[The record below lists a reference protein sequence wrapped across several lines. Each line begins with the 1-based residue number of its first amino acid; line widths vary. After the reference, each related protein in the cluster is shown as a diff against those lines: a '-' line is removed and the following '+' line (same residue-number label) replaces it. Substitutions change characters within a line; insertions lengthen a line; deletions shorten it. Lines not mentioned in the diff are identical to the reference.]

1 MNKKIRVIARG
12 SRLSRLQVEEVF
24 KKFPNLAYE
33 IKYLESYGDKN
44 LQISLLNGEA
54 PADIFTRELDDA
66 IRRGDADIAIHSAK
80 DLPYPLPED
89 IEVIALFPAFDTT
102 DSLVS
107 RDHKKLAE
115 LPAGSVI
122 GTSSPLRK
130 KGLSKL
136 RPDLTIKGIRGCI
149 EERVQQVKDGKFD
162 AAIVATCA
170 LKRLGMEDEIAEVL
184 PFATHPLQGFLA
196 ITAKKVKSEERREN
210 AKKENAPL
218 GVPADL
224 QISCKREESQACLNS
239 SECSRNSLQKSDGKE
254 RTSENTDK
262 YTHQELRA
270 AFASQSILDRQGKV
284 QLVGFGPG
292 DPDLLTLKAAKAI
305 DHADIIFYDDLIDPS
320 YLENKKAE
328 KVYVGK
334 RAGYHHKEQATIN
347 RLLLDAAR
355 QGKNVVR
362 LKGGDP
368 MIFAHGSEEI
378 EYLESNLIQVEVIPG
393 VTTASALA
401 ASQKISLTH
410 RDFSSSVALVS
421 GHTPQPVTPDAET
434 LVYYMGA
441 KQLQAIA
448 TKLIDEDG
456 WAFNTPVLLTY
467 NVSRKDEQTFETT
480 LWKLRNGEEATA
492 NNYSAATGKNAGESI
507 ALADLPTPLIALI
520 GNVAGLKHRQA
531 SAIKPTLYTGNM
543 PALEKRKPDYTYTPL
558 IEMHEYEPVHWT
570 QWEGEPEKK
579 GGDNDRKSNFEK
591 EVEEDNEDGLEFDE
605 YEWAEELQD
614 NLNDFDSP
622 YKDIFLFTSQYAVKA
637 WFNLLRKTGKSTA
650 APKDVKFVSIGA
662 TTTAALQQEGIKDIE
677 QVEKDNSF
685 GVIEWFKNKYDYYRN
700 AAIQHQKRNWSELYH
715 SEEEEEE
722 EENEDLDENMN
733 EDLEEHRPAILY
745 PQSNL
750 SNNTIAEELYK
761 AGYDVET
768 ISVYVNKMPKHPR
781 RVNLNHFKRIV
792 FTSPSTI
799 DNFIKLYG
807 KLPDNVEFITR
818 GPITQ
823 AHLDEILNKE

>member
-1 MNKKIRVIARG
+1 MNKKIKVIARG

-24 KKFPNLAYE
+24 KNFPELAYE

-44 LQISLLNGEA
+44 QQISLLNGEA

-66 IRRGDADIAIHSAK
+66 IRQGDADIAIHSAK

-115 LPAGSVI
+115 LPAGSII

-130 KGLSKL
+130 KGLNEL

-149 EERVQQVKDGKFD
+149 DERVQQVKDGKYD

-184 PFATHPLQGFLA
+184 PFPTHPLQGFLA
-196 ITAKKVKSEERREN
+196 ITAKK
-210 AKKENAPL
+210 
-218 GVPADL
+218 G
-224 QISCKREESQACLNS
+224 SQA
-239 SECSRNSLQKSDGKE
+239 LQ
-254 RTSENTDK
+254 
-262 YTHQELRA
+262 Q
-270 AFASQSILDRQGKV
+270 AFASKSILDKQGSV
-284 QLVGFGPG
+284 SLVGFGPG
-292 DPDLLTLKAAKAI
+292 DPDLLTIKAAKAI
-305 DHADIIFYDDLIDPS
+305 DAADIIFYDDLIDDS
-320 YLENKKAE
+320 YLADKKAE
-328 KVYVGK
+328 KIYVGK
-334 RAGYHHKEQATIN
+334 RAGYHHKEQADIN

-355 QGKNVVR
+355 EGKNVVR

-378 EYLESNLIQVEVIPG
+378 EYLESNLIKVNVIPG
-393 VTTASALA
+393 ITTASALA

-448 TKLIDEDG
+448 TQLIDKEG

-467 NVSRKDEQTFETT
+467 NVSRPDEQTFETT
-480 LWKLRNGEEATA
+480 LWNLRNGEMQ
-492 NNYSAATGKNAGESI
+492 N
-507 ALADLPTPLIALI
+507 LPTPLIALI
-520 GNVAGLKHRQA
+520 GNVAGLKHHQA
-531 SAIKPTLYTGNM
+531 SDIKPTLYTGTL
-543 PALEKRKPDYTYTPL
+543 PAIEKRKADYTYTPL
-558 IEMHEYEPVHWT
+558 IEISYHPSYFT
-570 QWEGEPEKK
+570 KIL
-579 GGDNDRKSNFEK
+579 
-591 EVEEDNEDGLEFDE
+591 EDNYCEHYDGKSFTKYCEWDE
-605 YEWAEELQD
+605 SQALY
-614 NLNDFDSP
+614 
-622 YKDIFLFTSQYAVKA
+622 YIFTSQYGVQATLDYYDLIFKEQEEHVFISIGDTTTEALHKA
-637 WFNLLRKTGKSTA
+637 GV
-650 APKDVKFVSIGA
+650 KDVI
-662 TTTAALQQEGIKDIE
+662 
-677 QVEKDNSF
+677 QVEQDNRY
-685 GVIEWFKNKYDYYRN
+685 GVIEWFKKEKERLD
-700 AAIQHQKRNWSELYH
+700 AARPQYEHSYELF
-715 SEEEEEE
+715 EKM
-722 EENEDLDENMN
+722 DLDNYDHELADFVYRYENRLVFYPHSSLSPEDIPLALQELGFNVLSAVVYNN
-733 EDLEEHRPAILY
+733 EL
-745 PQSNL
+745 
-750 SNNTIAEELYK
+750 
-761 AGYDVET
+761 
-768 ISVYVNKMPKHPR
+768 PKNPR

-807 KLPDNVEFITR
+807 KLPENTEFITR

-823 AHLDEILNKE
+823 AHLEEVMEVKNKK

>member
-24 KKFPNLAYE
+24 KNFPELAYE

-44 LQISLLNGEA
+44 QQISLLNGEA

-66 IRRGDADIAIHSAK
+66 IRQGDADIAIHSAK

-115 LPAGSVI
+115 LPAGSII

-130 KGLSKL
+130 KGLNES

-149 EERVQQVKDGKFD
+149 EERVQQVKDGKYD

-184 PFATHPLQGFLA
+184 PFPTHPLQGFLA
-196 ITAKKVKSEERREN
+196 ITGKKGSALK
-210 AKKENAPL
+210 
-218 GVPADL
+218 
-224 QISCKREESQACLNS
+224 Q
-239 SECSRNSLQKSDGKE
+239 
-254 RTSENTDK
+254 
-262 YTHQELRA
+262 
-270 AFASQSILDRQGKV
+270 AFASKSILDKQGTV
-284 QLVGFGPG
+284 SLVGFGPG
-292 DPDLLTLKAAKAI
+292 DPDLLTIKAAKAI
-305 DHADIIFYDDLIDPS
+305 DAADIIYYDDLIDDS
-320 YLENKKAE
+320 YLADKKAE
-328 KVYVGK
+328 KIYVGK
-334 RAGYHHKEQATIN
+334 RAGYHHKEQADIN

-355 QGKNVVR
+355 EGKNVVR

-378 EYLESNLIQVEVIPG
+378 EYLQSNLIKVNVIPG
-393 VTTASALA
+393 ITTASALA

-441 KQLQAIA
+441 KQLQTIA
-448 TKLIDEDG
+448 TQLIDKEG

-467 NVSRKDEQTFETT
+467 NVSRPDEQTFETT
-480 LWKLRNGEEATA
+480 LWNLRNGEMQ
-492 NNYSAATGKNAGESI
+492 N
-507 ALADLPTPLIALI
+507 LPTPLIALI
-520 GNVAGLKHRQA
+520 GNVAGLKHHQA
-531 SAIKPTLYTGNM
+531 SDIKPTLYTGTL
-543 PALEKRKPDYTYTPL
+543 PAIEKRKADYTYTPL
-558 IEMHEYEPVHWT
+558 IEISYHPSYFT
-570 QWEGEPEKK
+570 KIL
-579 GGDNDRKSNFEK
+579 
-591 EVEEDNEDGLEFDE
+591 EDNYCEHYDGKSFTEYCEWDE
-605 YEWAEELQD
+605 SQALY
-614 NLNDFDSP
+614 
-622 YKDIFLFTSQYAVKA
+622 YIFTSQYGVQATLDYYDLILKEQEEHVFISIGDTTTEALHKA
-637 WFNLLRKTGKSTA
+637 GV
-650 APKDVKFVSIGA
+650 KDVI
-662 TTTAALQQEGIKDIE
+662 
-677 QVEKDNSF
+677 QVEQDNRY
-685 GVIEWFKNKYDYYRN
+685 GVIEWFKKEKERLD
-700 AAIQHQKRNWSELYH
+700 AARPQYEHSYELF
-715 SEEEEEE
+715 EKM
-722 EENEDLDENMN
+722 DLDNYDHELSDFVYRYENRLVFYPHSSLSPEDIPLALQELGFNVLSAVVYNN
-733 EDLEEHRPAILY
+733 EL
-745 PQSNL
+745 
-750 SNNTIAEELYK
+750 
-761 AGYDVET
+761 
-768 ISVYVNKMPKHPR
+768 PKNPR

-807 KLPDNVEFITR
+807 KLPENTEFITR

-823 AHLDEILNKE
+823 AHLEEVMKVKNKK

>member
-24 KKFPNLAYE
+24 KNFPELAYE

-44 LQISLLNGEA
+44 QQISLLNGEA

-66 IRRGDADIAIHSAK
+66 IRQGDADIAIHSAK

-115 LPAGSVI
+115 LPAGSII

-130 KGLSKL
+130 KGLNEL

-149 EERVQQVKDGKFD
+149 DERVQQVKDGKYD

-184 PFATHPLQGFLA
+184 PFPTHPLQGFLA
-196 ITAKKVKSEERREN
+196 ITAKK
-210 AKKENAPL
+210 
-218 GVPADL
+218 G
-224 QISCKREESQACLNS
+224 SQA
-239 SECSRNSLQKSDGKE
+239 LQ
-254 RTSENTDK
+254 
-262 YTHQELRA
+262 Q
-270 AFASQSILDRQGKV
+270 AFASKSILDKQGSV
-284 QLVGFGPG
+284 SLVGFGPG
-292 DPDLLTLKAAKAI
+292 DPDLLTIKAAKAI
-305 DHADIIFYDDLIDPS
+305 DAADIIFYDDLIDDS
-320 YLENKKAE
+320 YLADKKAE
-328 KVYVGK
+328 NIYVGK
-334 RAGYHHKEQATIN
+334 RAGYHHKEQADIN

-355 QGKNVVR
+355 EGKNVVR

-378 EYLESNLIQVEVIPG
+378 EYLESNLIKVNVIPG
-393 VTTASALA
+393 ITTASALA

-441 KQLQAIA
+441 KQLQTIA
-448 TKLIDEDG
+448 TQLIDKEG

-467 NVSRKDEQTFETT
+467 NVSRPDEQTFETT
-480 LWKLRNGEEATA
+480 LWNLRNGEMQ
-492 NNYSAATGKNAGESI
+492 N
-507 ALADLPTPLIALI
+507 LPTPLIALI
-520 GNVAGLKHRQA
+520 GNVAGLKHHQA
-531 SAIKPTLYTGNM
+531 SDIKPTLYTGTL
-543 PALEKRKPDYTYTPL
+543 PAIEKRKADYTYTPL
-558 IEMHEYEPVHWT
+558 IEISYHPSYFT
-570 QWEGEPEKK
+570 KIL
-579 GGDNDRKSNFEK
+579 
-591 EVEEDNEDGLEFDE
+591 EDNYCEHYDGKSFTEYCEWDE
-605 YEWAEELQD
+605 SQALY
-614 NLNDFDSP
+614 
-622 YKDIFLFTSQYAVKA
+622 YIFTSQYGVQATLDYYDLIFKEQEEHVFISIGDTTTEALHKA
-637 WFNLLRKTGKSTA
+637 GV
-650 APKDVKFVSIGA
+650 KDVI
-662 TTTAALQQEGIKDIE
+662 
-677 QVEKDNSF
+677 QVEQDNRY
-685 GVIEWFKNKYDYYRN
+685 GVIEWFKKEKERLD
-700 AAIQHQKRNWSELYH
+700 AARPQYEHSYELF
-715 SEEEEEE
+715 EKM
-722 EENEDLDENMN
+722 DLDNYDHELADFVYRYENRLVFYPHSSLSPEDIPLALQELGFNVLSAVVYNN
-733 EDLEEHRPAILY
+733 EL
-745 PQSNL
+745 
-750 SNNTIAEELYK
+750 
-761 AGYDVET
+761 
-768 ISVYVNKMPKHPR
+768 PKNPR

-807 KLPDNVEFITR
+807 KLPENTEFITR

-823 AHLDEILNKE
+823 DHLEEILNK

>member
-24 KKFPNLAYE
+24 KNFPELAYE

-44 LQISLLNGEA
+44 QQISLLNGEA

-66 IRRGDADIAIHSAK
+66 IRQGDADIAIHSAK

-115 LPAGSVI
+115 LPAGSII

-130 KGLSKL
+130 KGLNEL

-149 EERVQQVKDGKFD
+149 EERVQQVKDGKYD

-184 PFATHPLQGFLA
+184 PFPTHPLQGFLT
-196 ITAKKVKSEERREN
+196 ITAL
-210 AKKENAPL
+210 KESADIRNT
-218 GVPADL
+218 GGTKVPADL
-224 QISCKREESQACLNS
+224 Q
-239 SECSRNSLQKSDGKE
+239 SDGKQAI
-254 RTSENTDK
+254 SSQALK
-262 YTHQELRA
+262 Q
-270 AFASQSILDRQGKV
+270 AFASKSILDKQGTV
-284 QLVGFGPG
+284 SLVGFGPG
-292 DPDLLTLKAAKAI
+292 DPDLLTIKAAKAI
-305 DHADIIFYDDLIDPS
+305 DAADIIFYDDLIDDS
-320 YLENKKAE
+320 YLADKKAE
-328 KVYVGK
+328 KIYVGK
-334 RAGYHHKEQATIN
+334 RAGYHHKEQADIN
-347 RLLLDAAR
+347 RLLLEAAR
-355 QGKNVVR
+355 EGKNVVR

-378 EYLESNLIQVEVIPG
+378 EYLESNLIKVNVIPG
-393 VTTASALA
+393 ITTASALA

-448 TKLIDEDG
+448 TQLIDKDG

-467 NVSRKDEQTFETT
+467 NVSRPDEQTFETT
-480 LWKLRNGEEATA
+480 LWNLRNGEMQ
-492 NNYSAATGKNAGESI
+492 N
-507 ALADLPTPLIALI
+507 LPTPLIALI
-520 GNVAGLKHRQA
+520 GYVAGLKHHQA
-531 SAIKPTLYTGNM
+531 SDIKPTLYTGTL
-543 PALEKRKPDYTYTPL
+543 PAIEKRKADYTYTPL
-558 IEMHEYEPVHWT
+558 IEINYEI
-570 QWEGEPEKK
+570 
-579 GGDNDRKSNFEK
+579 DY
-591 EVEEDNEDGLEFDE
+591 EDGLEDIGTSPVSKE
-605 YEWAEELQD
+605 WYDGEWADGLED
-614 NLNDFDSP
+614 YS
-622 YKDIFLFTSQYAVKA
+622 DISYLLFTSQYAVKG
-637 WFNLLRKTGKSTA
+637 FMRVIEYTYYQTYPNEDLKVISIGKTTTEALHKAGF
-650 APKDVKFVSIGA
+650 KDVI
-662 TTTAALQQEGIKDIE
+662 
-677 QVEKDNSF
+677 QVDEDNRY
-685 GVIEWFKNKYDYYRN
+685 GVIEWFKKERPKFLE
-700 AAIQHQKRNWSELYH
+700 QHPIEIEH
-715 SEEEEEE
+715 GEEYEEI
-722 EENEDLDENMN
+722 
-733 EDLEEHRPAILY
+733 PAVLY
-745 PQSNL
+745 PCSSL
-750 SNNTIAEELYK
+750 SPDDIPEALFALRYNVTKWTVYNNEL
-761 AGYDVET
+761 
-768 ISVYVNKMPKHPR
+768 PKNPR

-807 KLPDNVEFITR
+807 KLPENTEFITR

-823 AHLDEILNKE
+823 AHLEEVLNK

>member
-24 KKFPNLAYE
+24 KNFPELAYE

-44 LQISLLNGEA
+44 QQISLLNGEA

-66 IRRGDADIAIHSAK
+66 IRQGDADIAIHSAK

-115 LPAGSVI
+115 LPAGSII

-130 KGLSKL
+130 KGLNEL

-149 EERVQQVKDGKFD
+149 EERVQQVKDGKYD

-184 PFATHPLQGFLA
+184 PFPTHPLQGFLA
-196 ITAKKVKSEERREN
+196 ITAKKGS
-210 AKKENAPL
+210 
-218 GVPADL
+218 DL
-224 QISCKREESQACLNS
+224 KQ
-239 SECSRNSLQKSDGKE
+239 
-254 RTSENTDK
+254 
-262 YTHQELRA
+262 
-270 AFASQSILDRQGKV
+270 AFASKSILDKQGSV
-284 QLVGFGPG
+284 SLVGFGPG
-292 DPDLLTLKAAKAI
+292 DPDLLTIKAAKAI
-305 DHADIIFYDDLIDPS
+305 DAADIIFYDDLIDDS
-320 YLENKKAE
+320 YLADKKAE
-328 KVYVGK
+328 KIYVGK
-334 RAGYHHKEQATIN
+334 RAGYHHKEQADIN

-355 QGKNVVR
+355 EGKNVIR

-378 EYLESNLIQVEVIPG
+378 EYLESNLIKVNVIPG
-393 VTTASALA
+393 ITTASALA

-441 KQLQAIA
+441 KQLQTIA
-448 TKLIDEDG
+448 TQLIDKEG

-467 NVSRKDEQTFETT
+467 NVSRPDEQTFETT
-480 LWKLRNGEEATA
+480 LWNLRNGEMQ
-492 NNYSAATGKNAGESI
+492 N
-507 ALADLPTPLIALI
+507 LPTPLIALI
-520 GNVAGLKHRQA
+520 GNVAGLKHHQA
-531 SAIKPTLYTGNM
+531 SDIKPTLYTGTL
-543 PALEKRKPDYTYTPL
+543 PAIEKRKADYTYTPL
-558 IEMHEYEPVHWT
+558 IEISYHPSYFT
-570 QWEGEPEKK
+570 KIL
-579 GGDNDRKSNFEK
+579 
-591 EVEEDNEDGLEFDE
+591 EDNYCKQYDGKCFTKYCEWDE
-605 YEWAEELQD
+605 SQALY
-614 NLNDFDSP
+614 
-622 YKDIFLFTSQYAVKA
+622 YIFTSQYGVEATLEDYDLIFKEQEKHV
-637 WFNLLRKTGKSTA
+637 FI
-650 APKDVKFVSIGA
+650 SIGD
-662 TTTAALQQEGIKDIE
+662 TTTEALHKAGVKNVI
-677 QVEKDNSF
+677 QVEQDNRY
-685 GVIEWFKNKYDYYRN
+685 GVIEWFKKEKERLD
-700 AAIQHQKRNWSELYH
+700 AARPQYEHSFELF
-715 SEEEEEE
+715 EKM
-722 EENEDLDENMN
+722 DLDNYDHELADFVYRYENRLVFYPHSSLSPEDIPLALQELGFDVLSAIVYNN
-733 EDLEEHRPAILY
+733 EL
-745 PQSNL
+745 
-750 SNNTIAEELYK
+750 
-761 AGYDVET
+761 
-768 ISVYVNKMPKHPR
+768 PKNPR

-807 KLPDNVEFITR
+807 KLPENTEFITR

-823 AHLDEILNKE
+823 AHLEEVMKVKNEE

>member
-24 KKFPNLAYE
+24 KNFPELAYE

-44 LQISLLNGEA
+44 QQISLLNGEA

-66 IRRGDADIAIHSAK
+66 IRQGDADIAIHSAK

-115 LPAGSVI
+115 LPAGSII

-130 KGLSKL
+130 KGLNEL

-149 EERVQQVKDGKFD
+149 EERVQQVKDGKYD

-184 PFATHPLQGFLA
+184 PFPTHPLQGFLA
-196 ITAKKVKSEERREN
+196 VTGKKVKSEERRVKNQNAESSSASEQEN
-210 AKKENAPL
+210 SSLFTLRSSLKNL
-218 GVPADL
+218 
-224 QISCKREESQACLNS
+224 LNS
-239 SECSRNSLQKSDGKE
+239 
-254 RTSENTDK
+254 
-262 YTHQELRA
+262 
-270 AFASQSILDRQGKV
+270 QGTV
-284 QLVGFGPG
+284 SLVGFGPG
-292 DPDLLTLKAAKAI
+292 DPDLLTIKAAKAI
-305 DHADIIFYDDLIDPS
+305 DAADIIFYDDLIDDS
-320 YLENKKAE
+320 YLADKKAE
-328 KVYVGK
+328 KIYVGK
-334 RAGYHHKEQATIN
+334 RAGYHHKEQADIN

-355 QGKNVVR
+355 EGKNVVR

-378 EYLESNLIQVEVIPG
+378 EYLESNLIKVNVIPG
-393 VTTASALA
+393 ITTASALA

-421 GHTPQPVTPDAET
+421 GHTLQPVTPDAET

-448 TKLIDEDG
+448 TQLIDKEG

-467 NVSRKDEQTFETT
+467 NVSRPDEQTFETT
-480 LWKLRNGEEATA
+480 LWNLRNGEMQ
-492 NNYSAATGKNAGESI
+492 N
-507 ALADLPTPLIALI
+507 LPTPLIALI
-520 GNVAGLKHRQA
+520 GNVAGLKHHQA
-531 SAIKPTLYTGNM
+531 SDIKPTLYTGTL
-543 PALEKRKPDYTYTPL
+543 PAIEKRKADYTYTPL
-558 IEMHEYEPVHWT
+558 IEISYHPTAFTDLYDDDDDQEDFNHMKGLNLGKKYCCIYDGKDRE
-570 QWEGEPEKK
+570 WET
-579 GGDNDRKSNFEK
+579 DWDNFE
-591 EVEEDNEDGLEFDE
+591 NEIG
-605 YEWAEELQD
+605 Y
-614 NLNDFDSP
+614 
-622 YKDIFLFTSQYAVKA
+622 ILFTSQYAVA
-637 WFNLLRKTGKSTA
+637 PTLTYLKSGIIQCSEYIYI
-650 APKDVKFVSIGA
+650 SIGD
-662 TTTAALQQEGIKDIE
+662 TTTEALHQAGIKDVV
-677 QVEKDNSF
+677 QVDKDNRF
-685 GVIEWFKNKYDYYRN
+685 GIIEYFKKEKEKYRV
-700 AAIQHQKRNWSELYH
+700 AKSKHK
-715 SEEEEEE
+715 
-722 EENEDLDENMN
+722 
-733 EDLEEHRPAILY
+733 PAIETVREMGYNPDEVIILDDFQFWYERRTVFY
-745 PQSNL
+745 PHSSL
-750 SNNTIAEELYK
+750 SSDAIPLALQELGFNVMSVVAYNNVL
-761 AGYDVET
+761 
-768 ISVYVNKMPKHPR
+768 PKHVR

-807 KLPDNVEFITR
+807 KLPENTEFITR

-823 AHLDEILNKE
+823 AHLEEVLNK

>member
-24 KKFPNLAYE
+24 KNFPELAYE

-44 LQISLLNGEA
+44 QQISLLNGEA

-66 IRRGDADIAIHSAK
+66 IRQRDADIAIHSAK

-115 LPAGSVI
+115 LPAGSII

-130 KGLSKL
+130 KGLNEL

-149 EERVQQVKDGKFD
+149 EERVQQVKDGKYD

-184 PFATHPLQGFLA
+184 PFPTHPLQGFLA
-196 ITAKKVKSEERREN
+196 ITALKGSALK
-210 AKKENAPL
+210 
-218 GVPADL
+218 
-224 QISCKREESQACLNS
+224 Q
-239 SECSRNSLQKSDGKE
+239 
-254 RTSENTDK
+254 
-262 YTHQELRA
+262 
-270 AFASQSILDRQGKV
+270 AFASKSILDKQGSV
-284 QLVGFGPG
+284 SLAGFGPG
-292 DPDLLTLKAAKAI
+292 DPDLLTIKAAKAI
-305 DHADIIFYDDLIDPS
+305 DAADIIFYDDLIDDS
-320 YLENKKAE
+320 YLADKKAE
-328 KVYVGK
+328 KIYVGK
-334 RAGYHHKEQATIN
+334 RAGYHHKEQAEIN

-355 QGKNVVR
+355 EGKNVVR

-378 EYLESNLIQVEVIPG
+378 EYLESNLIKVNVIPG
-393 VTTASALA
+393 ITTASALA

-441 KQLQAIA
+441 KQLQTIA
-448 TKLIDEDG
+448 TQLIDKEG

-467 NVSRKDEQTFETT
+467 NVSRPDEQTFEAT
-480 LWKLRNGEEATA
+480 LWNLRNGEML
-492 NNYSAATGKNAGESI
+492 N
-507 ALADLPTPLIALI
+507 LPTPLIALI
-520 GNVAGLKHRQA
+520 GYVAGLKHHQA
-531 SAIKPTLYTGNM
+531 SDIKPTLYTGTL
-543 PALEKRKPDYTYTPL
+543 PAIEKRKADYTYTPL
-558 IEMHEYEPVHWT
+558 IEISYHPSYFT
-570 QWEGEPEKK
+570 KIL
-579 GGDNDRKSNFEK
+579 
-591 EVEEDNEDGLEFDE
+591 EDNYCEHYDGKSFTEYCEWDE
-605 YEWAEELQD
+605 SQALY
-614 NLNDFDSP
+614 
-622 YKDIFLFTSQYAVKA
+622 YIFTSQYGVQATLDYYDLIFKEQEEHV
-637 WFNLLRKTGKSTA
+637 FI
-650 APKDVKFVSIGA
+650 SIGD
-662 TTTAALQQEGIKDIE
+662 TTTEALHKAGVKNVI
-677 QVEKDNSF
+677 QVEQDNRY
-685 GVIEWFKNKYDYYRN
+685 GVIEWFKKEKERLD
-700 AAIQHQKRNWSELYH
+700 AARPQYEHSYELF
-715 SEEEEEE
+715 EKM
-722 EENEDLDENMN
+722 DLDNYDHELADFVYRYENRLVFYPHSSLSPEDIPLALQELGFNVLSAVVYNN
-733 EDLEEHRPAILY
+733 EL
-745 PQSNL
+745 
-750 SNNTIAEELYK
+750 
-761 AGYDVET
+761 
-768 ISVYVNKMPKHPR
+768 PKNPR

-807 KLPDNVEFITR
+807 KLPENTEFITR

-823 AHLDEILNKE
+823 AHLEEVMKVKNKK

>member
-24 KKFPNLAYE
+24 KNFPELAYE

-44 LQISLLNGEA
+44 QQISLLNGEA

-66 IRRGDADIAIHSAK
+66 IRQGDADIAIHSAK

-115 LPAGSVI
+115 LPAGSII

-130 KGLSKL
+130 KGLNEL

-149 EERVQQVKDGKFD
+149 EERVQQVKDGKYD

-184 PFATHPLQGFLA
+184 PFPTHPLQGFLA
-196 ITAKKVKSEERREN
+196 ITGKKGS
-210 AKKENAPL
+210 
-218 GVPADL
+218 DL
-224 QISCKREESQACLNS
+224 KQ
-239 SECSRNSLQKSDGKE
+239 
-254 RTSENTDK
+254 
-262 YTHQELRA
+262 
-270 AFASQSILDRQGKV
+270 AFASKSILDKQGSV
-284 QLVGFGPG
+284 SLVGFGPG
-292 DPDLLTLKAAKAI
+292 DPDLLTIKAAKAI
-305 DHADIIFYDDLIDPS
+305 DAADIIFYDDLIDDS
-320 YLENKKAE
+320 YLADKKAE
-328 KVYVGK
+328 KIYVGK
-334 RAGYHHKEQATIN
+334 RAGYHHKEQADIN

-355 QGKNVVR
+355 EGKNVVR

-378 EYLESNLIQVEVIPG
+378 EYLESNLIKVNVIPG
-393 VTTASALA
+393 ITTASALA

-441 KQLQAIA
+441 KQLQTIA
-448 TKLIDEDG
+448 TQLIDKEG

-467 NVSRKDEQTFETT
+467 NVSRPDEQTFETT
-480 LWKLRNGEEATA
+480 LWNLRNGEMQ
-492 NNYSAATGKNAGESI
+492 N
-507 ALADLPTPLIALI
+507 LPTPLITLI
-520 GNVAGLKHRQA
+520 GNVAGLKHHQA
-531 SAIKPTLYTGNM
+531 SDIKPTLYTGTL
-543 PALEKRKPDYTYTPL
+543 PAIEKRKADYTYTPL
-558 IEMHEYEPVHWT
+558 IEISYHPSYFT
-570 QWEGEPEKK
+570 KIL
-579 GGDNDRKSNFEK
+579 
-591 EVEEDNEDGLEFDE
+591 EDNYCKQYDGKCFTKYCEWDE
-605 YEWAEELQD
+605 SQALY
-614 NLNDFDSP
+614 
-622 YKDIFLFTSQYAVKA
+622 YIFTSQYGVEATLEDYDLIFKEQEKHV
-637 WFNLLRKTGKSTA
+637 FI
-650 APKDVKFVSIGA
+650 SIGD
-662 TTTAALQQEGIKDIE
+662 TTTEALHKAGVKNVI
-677 QVEKDNSF
+677 QVEQDNRY
-685 GVIEWFKNKYDYYRN
+685 GVIEWFKKEKERLD
-700 AAIQHQKRNWSELYH
+700 AARPQYEHSFELF
-715 SEEEEEE
+715 EKM
-722 EENEDLDENMN
+722 DLDNYDHELADFVYRYENRLVFYPHSSLSPEDIPLALQELGFDVLSAIVYNN
-733 EDLEEHRPAILY
+733 EL
-745 PQSNL
+745 
-750 SNNTIAEELYK
+750 
-761 AGYDVET
+761 
-768 ISVYVNKMPKHPR
+768 PKNPR

-807 KLPDNVEFITR
+807 KLPENTEFITR

-823 AHLDEILNKE
+823 AHLEEVLNK

>member
-24 KKFPNLAYE
+24 KNFPELAYE

-44 LQISLLNGEA
+44 QQISLLNGEA

-66 IRRGDADIAIHSAK
+66 IRQGDADIAIHSAK

-115 LPAGSVI
+115 LPAGSII

-130 KGLSKL
+130 KGLNEL

-149 EERVQQVKDGKFD
+149 DERVQQVKDGKYD

-184 PFATHPLQGFLA
+184 PFPTHPLQGFLA
-196 ITAKKVKSEERREN
+196 ITAKK
-210 AKKENAPL
+210 
-218 GVPADL
+218 G
-224 QISCKREESQACLNS
+224 SQA
-239 SECSRNSLQKSDGKE
+239 LQ
-254 RTSENTDK
+254 
-262 YTHQELRA
+262 Q
-270 AFASQSILDRQGKV
+270 AFASKSILDKQGSV
-284 QLVGFGPG
+284 SLVGFGPG
-292 DPDLLTLKAAKAI
+292 DPDLLTIKAAKAI
-305 DHADIIFYDDLIDPS
+305 DAADIIFYDDLIDDS
-320 YLENKKAE
+320 YLADKKAE
-328 KVYVGK
+328 NIYVGK
-334 RAGYHHKEQATIN
+334 RAGYHHKEQADIN

-355 QGKNVVR
+355 EGKNVVR

-378 EYLESNLIQVEVIPG
+378 EYLESNLIKVNVIPG
-393 VTTASALA
+393 ITTASALA

-441 KQLQAIA
+441 KQLQTIA
-448 TKLIDEDG
+448 TQLIDKEG

-467 NVSRKDEQTFETT
+467 NVSRPDEQTFETT
-480 LWKLRNGEEATA
+480 LWNLRNGEMQ
-492 NNYSAATGKNAGESI
+492 N
-507 ALADLPTPLIALI
+507 LPTPLIALI
-520 GNVAGLKHRQA
+520 GNVAGLKHHQA
-531 SAIKPTLYTGNM
+531 SDIKPTLYTGTL
-543 PALEKRKPDYTYTPL
+543 PAIEKRKADYTYTPL
-558 IEMHEYEPVHWT
+558 IEISYHPSYFTKILEDHYFERYD
-570 QWEGEPEKK
+570 G
-579 GGDNDRKSNFEK
+579 KSFTKYCEW
-591 EVEEDNEDGLEFDE
+591 DE
-605 YEWAEELQD
+605 SQALY
-614 NLNDFDSP
+614 
-622 YKDIFLFTSQYAVKA
+622 YIFTSQYGVQATLDYYDLILNEQEEHVFISIGDTTTEALHKA
-637 WFNLLRKTGKSTA
+637 GV
-650 APKDVKFVSIGA
+650 KDVI
-662 TTTAALQQEGIKDIE
+662 
-677 QVEKDNSF
+677 QVEQDNRY
-685 GVIEWFKNKYDYYRN
+685 GVIEWFKKEKERLDAEKPRYEQ
-700 AAIQHQKRNWSELYH
+700 IMKK
-715 SEEEEEE
+715 
-722 EENEDLDENMN
+722 LDELDDPDEQDAYYYKEEDFLQRYENRLVFYPHSSLSPEDIPLALQELGFNVLSAVVYNN
-733 EDLEEHRPAILY
+733 EL
-745 PQSNL
+745 
-750 SNNTIAEELYK
+750 
-761 AGYDVET
+761 
-768 ISVYVNKMPKHPR
+768 PKNPR

-807 KLPDNVEFITR
+807 KLPENTEFITR

-823 AHLDEILNKE
+823 AHLEEVLKVKNKK